1 MQVVSVKCTS
11 GLGADGAVLGWKLGY
26 PFTGEWLPQFLSWVS
41 VISAKPRGATRLDV
55 SGTQEVYVSKMGI
68 PRVDDWCVCMVQ

>member
-1 MQVVSVKCTS
+1 M
-11 GLGADGAVLGWKLGY
+11 A
-26 PFTGEWLPQFLSWVS
+26 LSWDGNWDSHSLVNGCPS
-41 VISAKPRGATRLDV
+41 FCPGIVLLAPSPGGATRLDV